1 MPFPK
6 IWSAKFGWRR
16 GLVAEVP
23 LFVHPETSSAA
34 KSPSVSALP
43 HDTDTPPGTAA
54 AAAAAALLLPRQRG

>member
-1 MPFPK
+1 M
-6 IWSAKFGWRR
+6 
-16 GLVAEVP
+16 VAEVP